1 MREPI
6 VRKEVTVSE
15 KGGPMSRR
23 AFTKLGA
30 AAAGG
35 LGVTA
40 ALGDQQASVADALKS
55 EFLML
60 LRFEYPDRI
69 SGNPKAAGLPGMSRY
84 IVPIS
89 RGTFDGPK
97 LKGTVIPPSGEW
109 AYRYGDRPGGPDVRL
124 TLRTD
129 DDQLIFMYYKGIILD
144 SVPNGQPGYW
154 RTQPWFEAGTG
165 KYAFLNNRIAV
176 GVGRYPK
183 PGQAI
188 AEYRIY
194 QIL

>member
-1 MREPI
+1 
-6 VRKEVTVSE
+6 VSA
-15 KGGPMSRR
+15 KHVPMSRR
-23 AFTKLGA
+23 AFTKGGA
-30 AAAGG
+30 AAVAG
-35 LGVTA
+35 LGITT
-40 ALGDQQASVADALKS
+40 ALGAQRGNDSDTLKS

-69 SGNPKAAGLPGMSRY
+69 PGNPKEGGLPGMRRS

-89 RGTFDGPK
+89 KGTFEGPK
-97 LKGTVIPPSGEW
+97 LKGTVIAPSGEW
-109 AYRYGDRPGGPDVRL
+109 AYWYDDRPGGPDVRL

-129 DDQLIFMYYKGIILD
+129 DDQLIFMYYRGILID
-144 SVPNGQPGYW
+144 RQPNGQPGYW
-154 RTQPWFEAGTG
+154 RTAPWFEAGTG

-176 GVGRYPK
+176 GVGRFPN
-183 PGQAI
+183 PGQPI